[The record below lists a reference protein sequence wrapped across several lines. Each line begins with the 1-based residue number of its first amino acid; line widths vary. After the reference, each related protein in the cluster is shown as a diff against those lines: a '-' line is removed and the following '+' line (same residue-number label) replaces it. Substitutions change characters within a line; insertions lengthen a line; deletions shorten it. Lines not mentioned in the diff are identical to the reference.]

1 MSQNNIGITVTPD
14 DRIVIEND
22 TVDVFY
28 ETDGNIKFVFKNS
41 NRSITLSNKE
51 AEVLN
56 LVFKKIEFKQ
66 EQDGIENQY
75 KKLEKITGRDD
86 LSIGTWECKRSPIQ
100 ICVYDEKEDPCLDDC
115 IFCGEPDERK

>member
-41 NRSITLSNKE
+41 NRSIT
-51 AEVLN
+51 
-56 LVFKKIEFKQ
+56 
-66 EQDGIENQY
+66 
-75 KKLEKITGRDD
+75 
-86 LSIGTWECKRSPIQ
+86 
-100 ICVYDEKEDPCLDDC
+100 
-115 IFCGEPDERK
+115 